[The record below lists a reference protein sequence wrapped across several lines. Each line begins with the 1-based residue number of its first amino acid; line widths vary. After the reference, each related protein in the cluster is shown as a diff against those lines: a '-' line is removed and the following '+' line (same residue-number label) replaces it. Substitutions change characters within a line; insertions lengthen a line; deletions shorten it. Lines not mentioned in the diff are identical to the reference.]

1 MLESVLTSLESGFAT
16 PVAAGLRNHSSAWR
30 GYISISFI
38 TMTSQHHPLLSYY
51 DCMAAHHLSPAPLR
65 IRPSIILAPLITS
78 PSDGHRLWCAVTG
91 YQGDEPR
98 YVRVLQRTNSRVTH
112 VATLT
117 PTEIS
122 WKVTADV
129 FVKLTRMMMR
139 IADTPEVAMTLA
151 QLGMRLNRTGTMASA
166 PWSNL
171 FPNTNE
177 RWLQEYTGSNT
188 PKNMLVTQ
196 SATKM
201 NQPLS
206 VVWSKVLKCLKTLCS
221 HFVICCISSIVS
233 DSH

>member
-1 MLESVLTSLESGFAT
+1 M
-16 PVAAGLRNHSSAWR
+16 
-30 GYISISFI
+30 
-38 TMTSQHHPLLSYY
+38 
-51 DCMAAHHLSPAPLR
+51 
-65 IRPSIILAPLITS
+65 
-78 PSDGHRLWCAVTG
+78 
-91 YQGDEPR
+91 
-98 YVRVLQRTNSRVTH
+98 RVLQRTNSRVTH
-112 VATLT
+112 VAALT
-117 PTEIS
+117 PTT
-122 WKVTADV
+122 TADV

-188 PKNMLVTQ
+188 PNNMLVTQ

-206 VVWSKVLKCLKTLCS
+206 VVWSKVLW
-221 HFVICCISSIVS
+221 CISSIVS
-233 DSH
+233 VSHQLTRLW